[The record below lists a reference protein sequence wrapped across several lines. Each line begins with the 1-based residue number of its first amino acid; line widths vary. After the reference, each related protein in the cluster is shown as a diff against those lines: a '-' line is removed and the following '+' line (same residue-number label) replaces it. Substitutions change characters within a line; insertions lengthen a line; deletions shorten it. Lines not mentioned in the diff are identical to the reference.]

1 MQWMEETSTA
11 VENRRKNA
19 GRIDQFGSAKLPFNT
34 RGMALL
40 LPRPAK
46 RQSGKQGRY
55 RVAAAAAVA
64 SHALGMVTA
73 NFEVDLRISLDPPR
87 FSVKRSIS
95 PAIHVTII
103 FAGDFLGRLLV
114 VALEILADCQL
125 RAEAREFLK
134 RVVAK
139 RRAQAQ
145 KCYGDQKA
153 C

>member
-1 MQWMEETSTA
+1 
-11 VENRRKNA
+11 
-19 GRIDQFGSAKLPFNT
+19 
-34 RGMALL
+34 MALL

-55 RVAAAAAVA
+55 RVAAAAAVT
-64 SHALGMVTA
+64 SHALGMVCRTA

-95 PAIHVTII
+95 PAIHVTTI
-103 FAGDFLGRLLV
+103 FAGDFLGRLPV

>member
-1 MQWMEETSTA
+1 MDGRNVNGCGKTREGSTNLA
-11 VENRRKNA
+11 AQN
-19 GRIDQFGSAKLPFNT
+19 
-34 RGMALL
+34 
-40 LPRPAK
+40 
-46 RQSGKQGRY
+46 Y
-55 RVAAAAAVA
+55 RSTPGAWRC
-64 SHALGMVTA
+64 SCH
-73 NFEVDLRISLDPPR
+73 DPPR

-95 PAIHVTII
+95 PAIHVTTI
-103 FAGDFLGRLLV
+103 FAGDFLGRLPV

>member
-1 MQWMEETSTA
+1 MKLLKLESGSRSGPNTGERNSVSRARCKRQSKDLMQWMEETSTA
-11 VENRRKNA
+11 VENHRKNT

-55 RVAAAAAVA
+55 RVAAAAAVT
-64 SHALGMVTA
+64 SHALGMVCRTA

-95 PAIHVTII
+95 PAIHVTTIS
-103 FAGDFLGRLLV
+103 LG
-114 VALEILADCQL
+114 
-125 RAEAREFLK
+125 
-134 RVVAK
+134 
-139 RRAQAQ
+139 
-145 KCYGDQKA
+145 
-153 C
+153 